1 LRASKREFWRTVS
14 SRGQALFL
22 AGVFFT
28 FGSFGF
34 IFDSM
39 SLGETSLRQLAFAF
53 LLSGSVGIGYAL
65 SAIRKR
71 LLLPFVIAVHLS
83 LMPLAFA
90 PRGLKLPDAAAA
102 LQAAR
107 QRVTLDAPGAAV
119 AIGVGYALFV
129 VFIAREGIKRVRF
142 QTEVNL
148 AKEIHDVLAPE
159 IFERVGRYE
168 IHGRASPAAEVGG
181 DLIDVVG
188 NDGSAIALV
197 ADVSGHGVK
206 AGTLM
211 AMVKS
216 ATRMRLRSGGDLAGL
231 FTDLNNVLFPLKNP
245 SMYVTCAAVR
255 LDESGLAQFAL
266 AGHLPILHYRRS
278 AGSVERLT
286 MGGPPLAMF
295 EATEFPTGTVRLD
308 VGDILA
314 FLTDGLV
321 EVEDTREQE
330 FGIEPIEALLSVRAE
345 DPLAAVF
352 AGILSAVRAH
362 GPQRDDQTL
371 LLVRAGA

>member
-1 LRASKREFWRTVS
+1 
-14 SRGQALFL
+14 
-22 AGVFFT
+22 
-28 FGSFGF
+28 
-34 IFDSM
+34 M
-39 SLGETSLRQLAFAF
+39 
-53 LLSGSVGIGYAL
+53 
-65 SAIRKR
+65 
-71 LLLPFVIAVHLS
+71 
-83 LMPLAFA
+83 
-90 PRGLKLPDAAAA
+90 
-102 LQAAR
+102 
-107 QRVTLDAPGAAV
+107 
-119 AIGVGYALFV
+119 
-129 VFIAREGIKRVRF
+129 
-142 QTEVNL
+142 
-148 AKEIHDVLAPE
+148 
-159 IFERVGRYE
+159 
-168 IHGRASPAAEVGG
+168 
-181 DLIDVVG
+181 
-188 NDGSAIALV
+188 
-197 ADVSGHGVK
+197 
-206 AGTLM
+206 
-211 AMVKS
+211 
-216 ATRMRLRSGGDLAGL
+216 
-231 FTDLNNVLFPLKNP
+231 LFPLKNP

-345 DPLAAVF
+345 DPLPAVF